1 MPNVKG
7 KQYPYTPSG
16 MLAAKRA
23 QRQSGQPMAQPNVR
37 RPMVRPMAR
46 PMVRPMVKPMVKPMG
61 RPMARPMNR
70 PIPGQMGP
78 KPLRKTGSG
87 GSRRMG
93 TPSPSKIMGGKKNY

>member
-16 MLAAKRA
+16 MLAARRA

-37 RPMVRPMAR
+37 RPMARPMAR
-46 PMVRPMVKPMVKPMG
+46 PMG

-70 PIPGQMGP
+70 PMPGQMGP

>member
-7 KQYPYTPSG
+7 KKYPYTPSG
-16 MLAAKRA
+16 MLAARRA

-37 RPMVRPMAR
+37 RPMARPIGRPMA
-46 PMVRPMVKPMVKPMG
+46 

-70 PIPGQMGP
+70 PMPGQMGP

>member
-37 RPMVRPMAR
+37 RPMAR
-46 PMVRPMVKPMVKPMG
+46 PMGRPMG

>member
-7 KQYPYTPSG
+7 KKYPYTPAG
-16 MLAAKRA
+16 MLAANKA
-23 QRQSGQPMAQPNVR
+23 KKQLGQPMS
-37 RPMVRPMAR
+37 RPMSRPMDG
-46 PMVRPMVKPMVKPMG
+46 PMGKPMS

-70 PIPGQMGP
+70 PMPGQMGP